1 MTTIAVSPIKTDA
14 DYEAALE
21 RVSQLM
27 DALPDTPESD
37 ELDILITLVEAYE
50 NEHYPLDF
58 PDPITAL
65 RFRMEQAGLTPNDL
79 IPYLGSHSTALEIL
93 SGKRTLS
100 LSMIRALHLH
110 LHIPAEILLQA

>member
-37 ELDILITLVEAYE
+37 ELDILTTLVEAY
-50 NEHYPLDF
+50 
-58 PDPITAL
+58 
-65 RFRMEQAGLTPNDL
+65 
-79 IPYLGSHSTALEIL
+79 
-93 SGKRTLS
+93 
-100 LSMIRALHLH
+100 
-110 LHIPAEILLQA
+110 